1 MTVRA
6 DGVQATPSVRAGGL
20 DVVLVEDD
28 LRLADVVSRTLRGD
42 GARVELHVAAE
53 SALAR
58 CRVQPPD
65 LLVLDLELPEMSGF
79 EVARQLR
86 ADVATARVPIL
97 IASGHRD
104 APTRIAAYAAGA
116 DCVLGKP
123 FELSELRAAV
133 SSLAARGRA
142 LQDVE
147 SGWDVLMSLAEI
159 VDLRCL
165 DARGHMER
173 CARLARAFGSVLG
186 LPERDLLALER
197 AGYLHD
203 IGKVGIPHEV
213 LNKPGRLTDEERR
226 IMQQH
231 TLIGARIC
239 ERLTTLERVVPVI
252 RHHHERWDGS
262 GYPDGLR
269 GEAIPRLA
277 RVFQVID
284 VFEALLSPRCYKP
297 AMPPEEAL
305 EVLRRETAQ
314 GAWDPSLVESFRR
327 ALCEGGLRAACDP
340 VTRS

>member
-6 DGVQATPSVRAGGL
+6 DGVPVAVESRPGTL

-28 LRLADVVSRTLRGD
+28 VGLADVVARTLRAD
-42 GARVELHVAAE
+42 GARVECHLEAE
-53 SALAR
+53 AALAR

-65 LLVLDLELPEMSGF
+65 LVVLDLELPELSGF
-79 EVARQLR
+79 DAARQLR
-86 ADVATARVPIL
+86 GDVATCRVPIL
-97 IASGHRD
+97 ITSGHRD
-104 APTRIAAYAAGA
+104 AATRIAAYAAGA
-116 DCVLGKP
+116 DCVLVKP

-133 SSLAARGRA
+133 ASLASRGRA

-147 SGWDVLMSLAEI
+147 SGWEVLMTLAQI

-173 CARLARAFGSVLG
+173 CARLGRAFGSVLG

-203 IGKVGIPHEV
+203 VGKIGVPAEV
-213 LNKPGRLTDEERR
+213 INKPGRLSDDERR

-231 TLIGARIC
+231 PQIGARIC
-239 ERLTTLERVVPVI
+239 QRLTTLERVVPII

-269 GEAIPRLA
+269 GEQIPLLA
-277 RVFQVID
+277 RVFQVVD

-305 EVLRRETAQ
+305 ETLRRETAQ
-314 GAWDPSLVESFRR
+314 GAWDPTLVESFRR

-340 VTRS
+340 VTGS